1 MTELAPAGEN
11 SPQDETPT
19 GSPLEGEPVFLAVGK
34 LRRPHGVRG
43 EIVLDVYTDFPERLR
58 PGVVLYIGDEHCPE
72 KIRTCRPNGASLLIS
87 FTGRTDPESAG
98 ELRNQLACVRA
109 DDRPP
114 LPEGEYY
121 HHQLLGLQV
130 VDETGRRL
138 GMLVEILSSPAND
151 VYCIQPE
158 AGKEILIPALKSVI
172 LEVDLNQGQ
181 MRVHLLPGLLPE

>member
-1 MTELAPAGEN
+1 MNDLFSAGVN
-11 SPQDETPT
+11 FPQDETPA
-19 GSPLEGEPVFLAVGK
+19 GSPLEGEPEFLAVGK
-34 LRRPHGVRG
+34 MRRPHGVHG
-43 EIVLDVYTDFPERLR
+43 EMVLDVYTDFPERLH
-58 PGVVLYIGDEHCPE
+58 PGVVLFIGDEHRPE
-72 KIRTCRPNGASLLIS
+72 RICSCRPNGASLLIS
-87 FTGRTDPESAG
+87 FAGRSNPESAG
-98 ELRNQLACVRA
+98 ELRNQLACVRS

-138 GMLVEILSSPAND
+138 GKLVEILISPAND

-172 LEVDLNQGQ
+172 LDVDLSQGQ